1 MQGKCIA
8 HLHLWEEASQYQS
21 QKISTKISFICP
33 RFSDNLQ
40 KRPGS
45 TQLVLTQNSWANF
58 TVIAHTFSFE
68 LIWTIYLKHF
78 KVIGNFYLAVNDST
92 SEECREKL

>member
-8 HLHLWEEASQYQS
+8 HLHLLRGGYQS
-21 QKISTKISFICP
+21 QKLSTKISFICP

-68 LIWTIYLKHF
+68 LI
-78 KVIGNFYLAVNDST
+78 
-92 SEECREKL
+92 